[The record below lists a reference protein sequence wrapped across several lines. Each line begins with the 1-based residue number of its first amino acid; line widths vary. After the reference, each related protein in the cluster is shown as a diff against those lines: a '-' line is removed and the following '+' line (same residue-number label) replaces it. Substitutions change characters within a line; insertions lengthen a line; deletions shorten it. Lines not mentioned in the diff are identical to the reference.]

1 MRAFSQVCALSL
13 FAATA
18 SAVERR
24 QAVAERTQAEA
35 EKVDERMIA
44 RNPLPKATPV
54 VAEMKKLSS
63 LTLFKSELV
72 KSSYKSCCRPR
83 IPKCC
88 MFGTENLWQ
97 FGEPMRSV
105 IPPPTAVQPAMYNPK
120 CFDSIDFDMP
130 PMSSGQPFCHEFT
143 VTGGPV
149 SSATLEVMVYSRP
162 PCAAKKDRLCLTNA
176 LGKEWCTMLDEGYNH
191 LCLDLGELDLLNGL
205 STLLVRAAHHSTMDY
220 LRLHTMYCNVVPV
233 PPPASQQFSFT
244 NNLNAAGGG
253 VPPFTLAGTGTASYS
268 TGAPMGTAL
277 NFGLNDQHLTQPNH
291 ASQQGGHALTLAVSV
306 YFEEGEPVLLGMP
319 IVEKY
324 GSYRWMVNPGS
335 PWTYQHV
342 HLGPGFGDLRFAQD
356 RASHPGF
363 NVPVNKWLC
372 LAVSIDVQPAAGTTT
387 LKYYLNGAL
396 WGPPSVYNEVYNMDG
411 TADLAINRP
420 GTLSHWEGKLDAFQM
435 WQSVVHAKDINA
447 WCNCH

>member
-1 MRAFSQVCALSL
+1 MRALALSL
-13 FAATA
+13 L
-18 SAVERR
+18 
-24 QAVAERTQAEA
+24 AVAAVA
-35 EKVDERMIA
+35 VAPDEKPA
-44 RNPLPKATPV
+44 RAVRVKNKGKIEPAMRVRKPLRRAPKEQHEQKSLSI
-54 VAEMKKLSS
+54 VA
-63 LTLFKSELV
+63 FDSEL
-72 KSSYKSCCRPR
+72 KRGPYRSCCRPR

-97 FGEPMRSV
+97 AGVAMRSV

-130 PMSSGQPFCHEFT
+130 PSVTGQPFCHEFT

-149 SSATLEVMVYSRP
+149 ASATLDVMVYSRP

-220 LRLHTMYCNVVPV
+220 LRLHTIYCHTVAL
-233 PPPASQQFSFT
+233 PAPLPSQKFSFSY
-244 NNLNAAGGG
+244 NLDSSSAG
-253 VPPFTLAGTGTASYS
+253 VPSFTLNSGTASYVS
-268 TGAPMGTAL
+268 GAPKGSAL
-277 NFGLNDQHLTQPNH
+277 DFGLNDQYLTQPNH

-306 YFEEGEPVLLGMP
+306 YFEEGSPMLLGMP

-342 HLGPGFGDLRFAQD
+342 HLGPGFGDLRFAMP
-356 RASHPGF
+356 RATDPDF

-396 WGPPSVYNEVYNMDG
+396 WGPPSVYHEVYNMDG
-411 TADLAINRP
+411 TADLTINRP